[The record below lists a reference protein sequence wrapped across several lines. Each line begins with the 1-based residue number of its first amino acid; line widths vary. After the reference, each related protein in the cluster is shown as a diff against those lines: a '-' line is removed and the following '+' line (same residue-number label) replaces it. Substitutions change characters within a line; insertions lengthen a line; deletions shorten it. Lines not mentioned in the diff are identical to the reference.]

1 MVKQD
6 VNLSELLT
14 EVAQKVSRSAYDRG
28 ELIRGACVESADR
41 ILAAFLN
48 AMNTQSV
55 RSEQLRV
62 VMDGVRV
69 PPYYYSKDVTLK
81 VSHSDLIDRG
91 QLNKFF
97 RRGATILMD
106 DAQTAMP
113 QVLSLCE
120 LMSEASGMQVAGTI
134 FCSPPHADG
143 FALHQDAE
151 DVVVIQLQGAK
162 EWLVYPQ
169 LDSAASSMLRGS
181 EVGDPLFRSRLE
193 PGDVL
198 IMPKGSP
205 HKTISNASTGS
216 IHLTLGMYHVTYRDL
231 LNEILKRGNAAWLDS
246 PTTGFTSE
254 DIQSALVSLE
264 WEWVSQSEIEKARMA
279 VRRRMVADGVRFEP
293 LVLDNA
299 AQGGRYRLLGSAGR
313 AMQLLLASQLER
325 SESEIGVALAALSAL
340 KKGDSFDYVELSSR
354 LEDPVVAEEVL
365 HALLRL
371 RLVVRDEEW
380 MG

>member
-1 MVKQD
+1 MVEQD
-6 VNLSELLT
+6 NNLNELLT
-14 EVAQKVSRSAYDRG
+14 TVAQRVSRSSYNQA
-28 ELIRGACVESADR
+28 ELIRNACMEGSGRMLD
-41 ILAAFLN
+41 AFLN
-48 AMNTQSV
+48 AINTHSV

-69 PPYYYSKDVTLK
+69 PPYYYGKNVALK

-120 LMSEASGMQVAGTI
+120 LMSEASGMQVAGTV

-162 EWLVYPQ
+162 EWLVYPP
-169 LDSAASSMLRGS
+169 LAIAASSMLRRA
-181 EVGDPLFRSRLE
+181 EVGDPLFRATLQ
-193 PGDVL
+193 PGDVMV
-198 IMPKGSP
+198 MPKGSP
-205 HKTISNASTGS
+205 HKTISNSSTGS
-216 IHLTLGMYHVTYRDL
+216 IHLTLGMYDITYREL
-231 LNEILKRGNAAWLDS
+231 LSEVLKQSDAAWLES
-246 PTTGFTSE
+246 STTGIASE
-254 DIQSALVSLE
+254 DIRSALVSMD
-264 WEWVSQSEIEKARMA
+264 WEWVSQPQVEEARLA
-279 VRRRMVADGVRFEP
+279 VRRRLIADGERFEP
-293 LVLDNA
+293 LVLDHV
-299 AQGGRYRLLGSAGR
+299 AQGGRYRMMGSPGR
-313 AMQLLLASQLER
+313 PMQLLLASQLER
-325 SESEIGVALAALSAL
+325 SEEEIGAAMKDLESL

-354 LEDPVVAEEVL
+354 LEDPVAAEEVL

-371 RLVVRDEEW
+371 RLIVRDEEW
-380 MG
+380 IG